1 MSKVRGRLGIS
12 RAINRARNIIDYC
25 AEAGK
30 VEEYNIGGIKV
41 VEYTVPPECL
51 HILRLVN
58 YLVNDKTPEIR
69 IYKVA

>member
-1 MSKVRGRLGIS
+1 VRGRLGIS
-12 RAINRARNIIDYC
+12 RAVNRARNIVEYC

-30 VEEYNIGGIKV
+30 VEEHNIGGVRV

-51 HILRLVN
+51 HIIRLVN
-58 YLVNDKTPEIR
+58 YIDGDDGQEIR

>member
-1 MSKVRGRLGIS
+1 VRRRLGIS

-30 VEEYNIGGIKV
+30 VEEHNIGGARV

-58 YLVNDKTPEIR
+58 YLDSDEAPEIR
-69 IYKVA
+69 IYRVA

>member
-1 MSKVRGRLGIS
+1 VRGRLGIS
-12 RAINRARNIIDYC
+12 RAVNRARNIVEYC
-25 AEAGK
+25 AETGK
-30 VEEYNIGGIKV
+30 VEERNIDGIKV

-58 YLVNDKTPEIR
+58 YLDTDETPEIR

>member
-1 MSKVRGRLGIS
+1 VRGRLGIS

-30 VEEYNIGGIKV
+30 VEEHNIGGAKV
-41 VEYTVPPECL
+41 VEYTIPPECL
-51 HILRLVN
+51 YLLRLVN
-58 YLVNDKTPEIR
+58 YLDNDETPEIR

>member
-1 MSKVRGRLGIS
+1 VRRRLGIS
-12 RAINRARNIIDYC
+12 RAVNRARNIVDYC

-30 VEEYNIGGIKV
+30 VEEHNIGGARV

-58 YLVNDKTPEIR
+58 YLDSDESPEIR
-69 IYKVA
+69 IYRVA

>member
-1 MSKVRGRLGIS
+1 MRRRLGIS

-30 VEEYNIGGIKV
+30 VEEHNIGGARV

-58 YLVNDKTPEIR
+58 YLDSDEAPEIR
-69 IYKVA
+69 IYRVA